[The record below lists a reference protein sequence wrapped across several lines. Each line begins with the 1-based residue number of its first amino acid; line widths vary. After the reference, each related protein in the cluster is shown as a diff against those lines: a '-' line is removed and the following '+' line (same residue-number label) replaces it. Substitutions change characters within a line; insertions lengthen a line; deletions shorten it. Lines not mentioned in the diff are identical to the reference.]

1 MEAEVERFRAQPGP
15 QRAFLSC
22 EADIAIIGGAAGGS
36 KSFSLILEPL
46 RHAHVPGFSAIIFRR
61 TRPELVGGG
70 SLWEQST
77 RVYYGADGRPREHA
91 LEWRFPS
98 GATVKFDSIQ
108 HEADIQDHLSKQYAL
123 VQFDQLE
130 QFTAR
135 QFWALVGRNRS
146 TCGVRPYVRAG
157 CNPDP
162 DSFVLPL
169 IAWWIG
175 PDGFPIPERSGVVRW
190 FVRGDDGELAWGDEP
205 RALEA
210 LHPGKE
216 ALSFTFIGAKLDDN
230 KELLKKDPA
239 YRSKLLALPKVDRDR
254 LLHGNWHSRASA
266 GSYFRRSMFDFVE
279 AAPAEVV
286 LRVRA
291 WDRAATKPTS
301 ESHDP
306 DWTIGVRMS
315 RDRHGIFYVEHVERL
330 REAPLGVERA
340 VTSTA
345 SGDGTRCTIAQWQ
358 DPGSAG
364 KSEVAHY
371 ARLLPRFDVR
381 TERASEDKE
390 TYAKP
395 FSAQC
400 EAGNVKI
407 VRGPW
412 NDAYLRTL
420 EAFPMKGAHDDDV
433 DASSLAY
440 LFCANSEL
448 DSLLIMAKR

>member
-1 MEAEVERFRAQPGP
+1 MEPETIQAQEGP
-15 QRAFLSC
+15 QTRFLSSV
-22 EADIAIIGGAAGGS
+22 ADIAIFGGAAGGS

-46 RHAHVPGFSAIIFRR
+46 RHAHVPGFSAITFRR

-77 RVYYGADGRPREHA
+77 RVYYGADGHPREHV

-98 GATVKFDSIQ
+98 GATIKFDSIQ
-108 HEADIQDHLSKQYAL
+108 HEADIQDHLSKQYAV

-162 DSFVLPL
+162 DSFVRPL
-169 IAWWIG
+169 IDWWIG
-175 PDGFPIPERSGVVRW
+175 PDGLPIAERSGIVRW

-216 ALSFTFIGAKLDDN
+216 ALSFTFIAAKLDDN
-230 KELLKKDPA
+230 KELLKRDPS
-239 YRSKLLALPKVDRDR
+239 YRAKLLALPRVDRER
-254 LLHGNWHSRASA
+254 LLHGNWNARASA
-266 GSYFRRSMFDFVE
+266 GSYFRRSMFEFVD
-279 AAPAEVV
+279 AGPADPVI
-286 LRVRA
+286 RVRA
-291 WDRAATKPTS
+291 WDKAATKPS
-301 ESHDP
+301 SDNPDP
-306 DWTIGVRMS
+306 DWTVGVRMS
-315 RDRHGIFYVEHVERL
+315 RDKQGLFYIEHVERL
-330 REAPLGVERA
+330 REGPLGVERA
-340 VTSTA
+340 VTNAA
-345 SGDGTRCTIAQWQ
+345 SGDGKQCVVGQWQ

-364 KSEVAHY
+364 KSDVAHY
-371 ARLLPRFDVR
+371 ARLLPQFEVR

-395 FSAQC
+395 FSAQA
-400 EAGNVKI
+400 EAGNVRI

-412 NDAYLRTL
+412 NDAYLATL
-420 EAFPMKGAHDDDV
+420 EAFPTKGAHDDDV

-440 LFCANSEL
+440 LFCANNV
-448 DSLLIMAKR
+448 APFVWRAR